1 MEIVYEN
8 ATKVDKRITYK
19 ISESRNARTVII
31 KAGNTFKLPMGSGFE
46 IIKSETVE

>member
-19 ISESRNARTVII
+19 ISESKNTRTII
-31 KAGNTFKLPMGSGFE
+31 VKAGNSFKLPVGSGFE
-46 IIKSETVE
+46 IINSETVE